1 MQGVGGETP
10 PTPQATESASLCSG
24 TESAAVQRNKKCK
37 TRWNRRCMK
46 TVEKTNTW
54 YCALIKKKKKQQ
66 QHFSVSFTSYHVVQP
81 EKLQQRVN
89 LSGTSEVKVHRRTST
104 SISDCSTASVTYLEY
119 PEYFIKHLADV
130 VESHSH
136 MDVTEQSL
144 TSLTCR

>member
-1 MQGVGGETP
+1 MQWDRISRG
-10 PTPQATESASLCSG
+10 ATEQ
-24 TESAAVQRNKKCK
+24 EMQ
-37 TRWNRRCMK
+37 
-46 TVEKTNTW
+46 NTMEQKVHEDSRKDK
-54 YCALIKKKKKQQ
+54 YLVLRSNKKKKKQQ